1 MPSSAKQIEQEVKS
15 LTAALREFS
24 EATGGAANLSEIF
37 DQVLKRFSIGG
48 FMNKLVV
55 AKTSLSDMNMVLR
68 SLGKTFGISQA
79 KVDNM
84 TASLARLQKVGR
96 IRFGQGG
103 FNRLEDITGGDK
115 KRSIIGGEIGV
126 AGTGGAFLAD
136 KDFADATL
144 GGAKA
149 IQSVNQALQRMNV
162 GVMTKMR
169 FEMSNIGS
177 VTEDAGQKLTTW
189 TATVENSEL
198 PTRRATI
205 VTDRWGREVKRTQ
218 RQFASFGSSI
228 LRNIGKVAQWTI
240 AIAIVYAPIQKLTQ
254 IMKEAV
260 AIESKLADAQVVL
273 GTGLKQLNEVWTSS
287 ATIAREL
294 GVSTEGV
301 VDGYVLAARA
311 AANIVNPT
319 ERANAT
325 VAVLRDSMLLAKLA
339 GIDQAIALD
348 TLVGALR
355 QLKQP
360 LTEGR
365 DLLDKWVAV
374 SKVANVSIAT
384 LAESFAITATA
395 AEGVGITVDKL
406 NGIIAAVAEVT
417 TLSATES
424 GNAVRAFISGFQKD
438 QTERELNRFGISV
451 RNVNGELR
459 NFISIIDDIIARRDV
474 GLISDRELA
483 KISEFI
489 GGGARRGAQINAI
502 LENYGRVQE
511 LAAVSARANGD
522 ATEALGIKMD
532 TVQTAAQNLDNAFT
546 ELAKALGDDAG
557 FLDNAKGTLK
567 IVTGVVDIFTAL
579 IRVLGKATPAL
590 IAFSAAFLAL
600 RHSARLQGLLQL
612 PLVQFA
618 QRIPLVGGALSGRL
632 SQTPIGLQGTGA
644 AAGAFFGRGRGAV
657 GGAAIGLLQAGL
669 SGNLSK
675 GNLEKGGIQIGA
687 AIVGF
692 MVNGPLGAIIGAT
705 IAESFY
711 SGIVNREADINNLFS
726 DILSKDFFRRPSPE
740 DILDDLSC
748 EEITQQLTKLIAP
761 FRSEIGGNLRVQIAR
776 LGLRVSG
783 TKLGGDPTKDFEATL
798 TALASIAA
806 DQQEGLGADF
816 ISFIFNFD
824 TITPEA
830 KEKIRLILK
839 RVQEEEVEKFLKAEP
854 TKGTPFTRA
863 IVVTAG
869 EAGQT
874 AQEVFRARRGEVI
887 GDVGRGQRGV
897 RELRELEDLGQVF
910 DNQMD
915 TIFTAMT
922 LNGQK
927 DALDYKDSAKLIIE
941 ITEEERKGII
951 DLANGVGQLFDEFE
965 KITQAGEGA
974 GIQRVLRESVTD
986 AQKRLNETI
995 TLVAEGRKF
1004 KAFDLPQFIDI
1015 DQDAIISDLE
1025 LAVANAREISK
1036 SFIAELTLDDAE
1048 AAKIEST
1055 WGIVALRSVETW
1067 KVALKDIEGVSPEI
1081 LKKELEKLDLLSKD
1095 AQEIGIQTP
1104 DITRADF
1111 RKEVA
1116 ARLPGINALI
1126 EQIRPLDLQDLG
1138 FIFKDNVTDILHVDQ
1153 LAIQLLLRDIRQLN
1167 EDQLE
1172 GIFNIPAGITAVI
1185 PVTGTVFFSRES
1197 FNQATGTE
1205 DLLGGP
1211 DGTTEE
1217 LVATGGPAPP
1227 GLQEFMEEQ
1236 FRRKELK
1243 QSIFES
1249 IGRTLDAM
1257 EGIIARET
1265 GEIGLD
1271 KARQFIT
1278 ENPELKSLPVFRQGG
1293 LEGIRQ
1299 LFFDSLPQ
1307 SIPVTINT
1315 RIINPITVIVD
1326 GIVVQKVMEERHFE
1340 DLASA
1345 TRRSGAVG
1353 YIME

>member
-1 MPSSAKQIEQEVKS
+1 MPSSAKEIEQEVR
-15 LTAALREFS
+15 ALSQALQEFS
-24 EATGGAANLSEIF
+24 EATGGAASVYTLFS
-37 DQVLKRFSIGG
+37 DVLKRLNPKAAIAGYTQARGDIKGLNILVRNLGRSFGVSKVKIDAMIG
-48 FMNKLVV
+48 
-55 AKTSLSDMNMVLR
+55 SLRNLQRAGRLR
-68 SLGKTFGISQA
+68 FTGSL
-79 KVDNM
+79 
-84 TASLARLQKVGR
+84 
-96 IRFGQGG
+96 GG
-103 FNRLEDITGGDK
+103 FNLEDITGGKAD
-115 KRSIIGGEIGV
+115 RSAIGQKIGSGV
-126 AGTGGAFLAD
+126 GNFFIAD
-136 KDFADATL
+136 PEFAKGVL
-144 GGAKA
+144 GGARA
-149 IQSVNQALQRMNV
+149 VESVNQALKAMNV
-162 GVMTKMR
+162 NVLTKMQ

-189 TATVENSEL
+189 TATVENSDL

-218 RQFASFGSSI
+218 RQFSSFGSSI

-260 AIESKLADAQVVL
+260 SIEAKLADAQVVL

-287 ATIAREL
+287 AKIAREL

-532 TVQTAAQNLDNAFT
+532 TVQTAAQNLNNAFT

-557 FLDNAKGTLK
+557 FLDNAQGTLK
-567 IVTGVVDIFTAL
+567 VLTGVVDILSSL
-579 IRVLGKATPAL
+579 IQVLGKSTPAL
-590 IAFSAAFLAL
+590 IAFSAAFLTL
-600 RHSARLQGLLQL
+600 RHSARLQNLLQL
-612 PLVQFA
+612 PLFQFA
-618 QRIPLVGGALSGRL
+618 QRIPLAGGVLSRGLAGRAV
-632 SQTPIGLQGTGA
+632 GLQATGA
-644 AAGAFFGRGRGAV
+644 AVGSFFGRGRGAV
-657 GGAAIGLLQAGL
+657 GGAAIGLFSAGL
-669 SGNLSK
+669 AGNLRK
-675 GNLEKGGIQIGA
+675 ENLEKGGVQIGA

-692 MVNGPLGAIIGAT
+692 MVGGPLGSIIGAT
-705 IAESFY
+705 IAESFFN
-711 SGIVNREADINNLFS
+711 GIVNREADIQNLFT
-726 DILSKDFFRRPSPE
+726 DILSGSFFKPPIPGE
-740 DILDDLSC
+740 EIEAIPT
-748 EEITQQLTKLIAP
+748 EEITQELTKLIAP
-761 FRSEIGGNLRVQIAR
+761 FGSEIGGNLRVQIAR
-776 LGLRVSG
+776 GALRATG
-783 TKLGGDPTKDFEATL
+783 TKLGGDPKEDFEATL
-798 TALASIAA
+798 LAIASVA
-806 DQQEGLGADF
+806 AGLEEGPGADL
-816 ISFIFNFD
+816 ISFMFNLD
-824 TITPEA
+824 LITPES
-830 KEKIRLILK
+830 KEKIRLLLERIREEAIK
-839 RVQEEEVEKFLKAEP
+839 VSQELDPAL
-854 TKGTPFTRA
+854 GTPFTRA

-927 DALDYKDSAKLIIE
+927 AALDYEDSARLIIE

-965 KITQAGEGA
+965 EIKQAGEGI
-974 GIQRVLRESVTD
+974 GIIQPFAEGVTD
-986 AQKRLNETI
+986 AQNRLNETI
-995 TLVAEGRKF
+995 RLVSEGRRF
-1004 KAFDLPQFIDI
+1004 KAFEQPQFIDI
-1015 DQDAIISDLE
+1015 DPDATIQDLE
-1025 LAVANAREISK
+1025 LALANAREISDH
-1036 SFIAELTLDDAE
+1036 FLDELTLDDAE
-1048 AAKIEST
+1048 QAKVIST
-1055 WGIVALRSVETW
+1055 WGILALRNVETYTI
-1067 KVALKDIEGVSPEI
+1067 KMRDIEGVSKEI
-1081 LKKELEKLDLLSKD
+1081 FEKELEKLNLLVDD
-1095 AQEIGIQTP
+1095 AQQIGIQTP

-1111 RKEVA
+1111 RREAA

-1185 PVTGTVFFSRES
+1185 PVTGSIFFSRES

-1217 LVATGGPAPP
+1217 LVAIGGPAPP
-1227 GLQEFMEEQ
+1227 GLREFMEEQ
-1236 FRRKELK
+1236 FKRQELK
-1243 QSIFES
+1243 QSIFDS
-1249 IGRTLDAM
+1249 VGRTLDAM
-1257 EGIIARET
+1257 EGIIAKET
-1265 GEIGLD
+1265 SEIGLD
-1271 KARQFIT
+1271 KAREFIT
-1278 ENPELKSLPVFRQGG
+1278 ENPELKRLPEFERAG